1 VIIFYP
7 DLPHKSRQWMTF
19 QTSPHSPTPL
29 YSQTIKMV
37 APSLNLDTLLVDSPL
52 PATQALE
59 HSKRRLLIARE
70 SQRASLMG
78 NKLANEIFDLR
89 FDDATDPFP
98 SIQWDSGD
106 ESDSDSIPS
115 TGSWSS
121 FLSKS
126 DSTSSLGKRSLNSN
140 ARRLVRSKKIKSNL
154 SSLGLGLSA

>member
-1 VIIFYP
+1 
-7 DLPHKSRQWMTF
+7 
-19 QTSPHSPTPL
+19 
-29 YSQTIKMV
+29 
-37 APSLNLDTLLVDSPL
+37 
-52 PATQALE
+52 
-59 HSKRRLLIARE
+59 
-70 SQRASLMG
+70 MG
-78 NKLANEIFDLR
+78 NKLANDLFDLR
-89 FDDATDPFP
+89 FDEATDPFP

-126 DSTSSLGKRSLNSN
+126 DSTSSLGKRSLNNN